1 MNWIIILVIGDVI
14 IFGIKENRSGDNL
27 DKLVYKVIF
36 FLKKEVVKFVF
47 VVIGFN

>member
-1 MNWIIILVIGDVI
+1 MGDVI

-36 FLKKEVVKFVF
+36 NKKRKLLYLYLLLLDL
-47 VVIGFN
+47 IN